1 MLLTIEVSLTVVLL
15 IGAGLLIRSY
25 ARLRTADLGCLTQNV
40 LKLDINLPQVRYS
53 KPAQVTDFLQTF
65 LTRVHNTPGVRAAAF
80 VSPVVPGDGYGGDS
94 GFAIVEFPPAPQ
106 GKMQYAVHR
115 WSDPGYFSTIGIP
128 ILRGHTFTSDQQSG
142 HATQAIISQT
152 FARRYFPGED
162 PIGKHLN
169 TLGKRTFEII
179 GVVGDTLVQLG
190 APPQPMMYFPLYSVD
205 DMNGATLVVRSDRD
219 VTQLSLP
226 IQRIVSEMDR
236 DLPVSDVLTMDQVIG
251 RNIVDSSF
259 NATLLSAF
267 AAISLLLAGVGLFGV
282 LSYVVA
288 QRTAEIGIRFALGA
302 QRNQVLEKI
311 LVDGLRPALIGLAL
325 GLPASA
331 ATVDL
336 IKSMLYQTEPIDPA
350 VFGAVAVT
358 LFCVAVIACIL
369 PAWRAS
375 RLDPMTALRTE

>member
-1 MLLTIEVSLTVVLL
+1 
-15 IGAGLLIRSY
+15 
-25 ARLRTADLGCLTQNV
+25 
-40 LKLDINLPQVRYS
+40 
-53 KPAQVTDFLQTF
+53 
-65 LTRVHNTPGVRAAAF
+65 
-80 VSPVVPGDGYGGDS
+80 
-94 GFAIVEFPPAPQ
+94 
-106 GKMQYAVHR
+106 
-115 WSDPGYFSTIGIP
+115 
-128 ILRGHTFTSDQQSG
+128 
-142 HATQAIISQT
+142 
-152 FARRYFPGED
+152 
-162 PIGKHLN
+162 
-169 TLGKRTFEII
+169 
-179 GVVGDTLVQLG
+179 
-190 APPQPMMYFPLYSVD
+190 MMYFPLYSVD

-288 QRTAEIGIRFALGA
+288 QRTAEIGIRIALGA

-325 GLPASA
+325 GLPTSA

-350 VFGAVAVT
+350 VFLAVAVT